1 MTKATLTNGMT
12 IEYES
17 LGDDNAPTMLWIMGF
32 TAQMTA
38 WDDRFLAKF
47 VDQGFRVVRFDNR
60 DCGLS
65 SKLDG
70 VVAPTDQ
77 VTAAVMMG
85 ETPPPV
91 PYTLSDMAADAAGVL
106 DHLGIESAHVI
117 GASMGGMIAQTFAI
131 EHPHRTASLTSIMSM
146 PGDVAYGTPTPE
158 AMAALLAP
166 PPPSRADYIESAANW
181 AVWCSKKHF
190 DLAEAKARAGREY
203 DRSFYPE
210 GAHRQLAAIYASG
223 DRSEMLRTLDVP
235 TLVIHGSDDTL
246 ITPSGGERTAELI
259 PGARL
264 LMVEDM
270 GHDLPAPLWDVYVD
284 EICSHARAAS
294 AAGTR

>member
-1 MTKATLTNGMT
+1 MPKTSLTRGVE
-12 IEYES
+12 IEYQSMGRE
-17 LGDDNAPTMLWIMGF
+17 GDPALLWIMGF

-38 WDDRFLAKF
+38 WPDELLQMF
-47 VDQGFRVVRFDNR
+47 VDSGFRVIRFDNR

-65 SKLDG
+65 SKHDG
-70 VVAPTDQ
+70 VMVDTDA
-77 VTAAVMMG
+77 VTAAALMG
-85 ETPPPV
+85 DPPPPV

-106 DHLGIESAHVI
+106 DAVGVERAHVI

-131 EHPHRTASLTSIMSM
+131 EHPHRTVSLTSIMSM
-146 PGDVAYGTPTPE
+146 PGDLAYGSPTPE

-166 PPPSRADYIESAANW
+166 PPPTRADYIESAANW

-190 DLAEAKARAGREY
+190 DLAEAKARAAREY

-223 DRSEMLRTLDVP
+223 DRSEALRSVTAP
-235 TLVIHGSDDTL
+235 TLVIHGRDDTL
-246 ITPSGGERTAELI
+246 ITPTGGERTAELV

-264 LMVEDM
+264 LMIDDM
-270 GHDLPAPLWDVYVD
+270 GHDLPAPLWPLYVD
-284 EICSHARAAS
+284 EITAHARAAS
-294 AAGTR
+294 

>member
-1 MTKATLTNGMT
+1 MPKANLTHGVE
-12 IEYES
+12 IEYQTMGRE
-17 LGDDNAPTMLWIMGF
+17 GDPALLWIMGF

-38 WDDRFLAKF
+38 WPDELLQMF
-47 VDQGFRVVRFDNR
+47 VDRGFRVIRFDNR

-65 SKLDG
+65 SKHDG
-70 VVAPTDQ
+70 VMVDTDA
-77 VTAAVMMG
+77 VTAAALMG
-85 ETPPPV
+85 DPPPPV

-106 DHLGIESAHVI
+106 DAVGVERAHVI

-131 EHPHRTASLTSIMSM
+131 EHPHRTATLTSIMSM
-146 PGDVAYGTPTPE
+146 PGDLAYGSPTPE

-166 PPPSRADYIESAANW
+166 PPPTRAEYIESAANW

-190 DLAEAKARAGREY
+190 DLAEAKARAAREY

-223 DRSEMLRTLDVP
+223 DRSDALRSVTVP
-235 TLVIHGSDDTL
+235 TLVIHGRDDTL
-246 ITPSGGERTAELI
+246 ITPSGGERTAELV

-264 LMVEDM
+264 LMVDDM
-270 GHDLPAPLWDVYVD
+270 GHDLPMPLWPLYVE
-284 EICSHARAAS
+284 EISAHAGS
-294 AAGTR
+294 VS

>member
-1 MTKATLTNGMT
+1 MPKANLTHGVE
-12 IEYES
+12 IEYQTMGRE
-17 LGDDNAPTMLWIMGF
+17 GDPALLWIMGF

-38 WDDRFLAKF
+38 WPDELLQMF
-47 VDQGFRVVRFDNR
+47 VDRGFRVIRFDNR

-65 SKLDG
+65 SKHDG
-70 VVAPTDQ
+70 VMVDTDA
-77 VTAAVMMG
+77 VTAAALMG
-85 ETPPPV
+85 DPPPPV

-106 DHLGIESAHVI
+106 DAVGVERAHVI

-131 EHPHRTASLTSIMSM
+131 EHPHRTATLTSIMSM
-146 PGDVAYGTPTPE
+146 PGDLAYGSPTPE

-166 PPPSRADYIESAANW
+166 PPPTRAEYIESAANW

-190 DLAEAKARAGREY
+190 DLGEAKARAAREY

-223 DRSEMLRTLDVP
+223 DRSDALRSVTVP
-235 TLVIHGSDDTL
+235 TLVIHGRDDTL
-246 ITPSGGERTAELI
+246 ITPSGGERTAELV

-264 LMVEDM
+264 LMVDDM
-270 GHDLPAPLWDVYVD
+270 GHDLPMPLWPLYVE
-284 EICSHARAAS
+284 EISAHAGS
-294 AAGTR
+294 VS